1 MEWATDERE
10 SLLCTRFKKSVLR
23 SGVLT
28 GFDVIGVD
36 EAAVLDAVG
45 KPGLDIGGGV

>member
-1 MEWATDERE
+1 MEWATAERE

-23 SGVLT
+23 RGVLT
-28 GFDVIGVD
+28 GFGVD
-36 EAAVLDAVG
+36 EAAMVLDAVG